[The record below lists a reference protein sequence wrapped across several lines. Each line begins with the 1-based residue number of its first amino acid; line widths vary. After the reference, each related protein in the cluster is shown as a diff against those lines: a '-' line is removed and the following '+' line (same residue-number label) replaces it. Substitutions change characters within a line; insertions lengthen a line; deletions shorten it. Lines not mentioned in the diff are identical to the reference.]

1 MTGADPHADAPVL
14 TAGAEPKAAKAAMI
28 LLHGRGA
35 TARDIIGLAGAI
47 GRPDVAYVA
56 PQASGNTW
64 YPHRFLVP
72 RAENQPHL
80 DSAHAVV
87 ARLLAMLAGQG
98 LPAEK
103 VILAGFSQGACLASD
118 HAARNPRRYGGV
130 VAFSGGLIGDRIE
143 VADFTGSLAGTPA
156 FVGCSDVD
164 GHIPAERVRKTAEVL
179 GALGAA
185 VTLRLY
191 PGMGHTINQDEI
203 AAAQAMV
210 DGVRGG

>member
-1 MTGADPHADAPVL
+1 MTGTDPHANAPVL

-35 TARDIIGLAGAI
+35 TARDILGLAGAI
-47 GRPDVAYVA
+47 GRPDIAYVA
-56 PQASGNTW
+56 PQATGNTW

-87 ARLLAMLAGQG
+87 ARLLAMLEGQG
-98 LPAEK
+98 VPAEK

-130 VAFSGGLIGDRIE
+130 IAFSGGLIGDRIDA
-143 VADFTGSLAGTPA
+143 ADFAGSLDGTPA

-179 GALGAA
+179 GALGAE

-210 DGVRGG
+210 DAVVAG

>member
-1 MTGADPHADAPVL
+1 MTWADPHANAPVL

-47 GRPDVAYVA
+47 GRSDVAYVA

-130 VAFSGGLIGDRIE
+130 IAFSGGLVGDRIE
-143 VADFTGSLAGTPA
+143 VADFSGSLAGTPA

-164 GHIPAERVRKTAEVL
+164 GHIPAERVRKTAEIL
-179 GALGAA
+179 GALGAD

-203 AAAQAMV
+203 AAAQAIV

>member
-47 GRPDVAYVA
+47 GRPDVAYAA

-80 DSAHAVV
+80 DSAHAVL

-118 HAARNPRRYGGV
+118 HAVRNPRRYGGV

-143 VADFTGSLAGTPA
+143 LADFTGSLAGTPA

-179 GALGAA
+179 GALGAD

-203 AAAQAMV
+203 VAAQAMV